1 MIKRR
6 LAVIAVSA
14 TLGLGFALHERS
26 VEARGL
32 HVGQLSLVAGAT
44 PR

>member
-1 MIKRR
+1 MIRRR

-26 VEARGL
+26 VEARAL
-32 HVGQLSLVAGAT
+32 HAGPVSIVAGTAV
-44 PR
+44 R